1 MKYKNGSERTCAP
14 KNAIL
19 VKNEK
24 KNEKEKKYGFNEWTT
39 HSSIQVAEECLKRNK
54 AINRPFTTNTF
65 LIIVF
70 FFFFAKMEKGKLNI
84 ALCSYGWEDPLSFR
98 HWANM

>member
-24 KNEKEKKYGFNEWTT
+24 ERERKKYGFNEWTT

-70 FFFFAKMEKGKLNI
+70 FSFLPKGKKEN
-84 ALCSYGWEDPLSFR
+84 
-98 HWANM
+98 